1 MQVEAA
7 LFGMPG
13 GYENTEYTPFEDF
26 MNTP

>member
-13 GYENTEYTPFEDF
+13 GYESTEYKPFENS
-26 MNTP
+26 MNMP